1 MDDALTD
8 HIAQVRAREGDAVED
23 WLAGLSGLI
32 AELTQRWELT
42 LGAPFDGGSIGY
54 TVAATRAGTD
64 PVVLKISAPGAWF
77 TEETGAL
84 VHWDGHGA
92 VELIDHDPRGAQL
105 LERAVPGTS
114 LREEPDEDRAMELAA
129 GVLERL
135 WVAPPAST
143 SAVADE
149 VLRWADTMAER
160 NDTVGAR
167 VPPGLVD
174 TASKMLRDLTAS
186 QREQVLLHGDL
197 HLGNVLAAQREPWLA
212 IDPKPLVGEREFDV
226 TALIRDGQEELVEDE
241 DAPARLQRRFD
252 RLSERLDCDRR
263 RLKDWSVAIMTD
275 YALWS
280 FESGAQ
286 RTGVTQV
293 AVAQLL
299 RRLRP

>member
-1 MDDALTD
+1 MDDALAD
-8 HIAQVRAREGDAVED
+8 HIARVRAREGDGLED

-32 AELTQRWELT
+32 VELTERWELT
-42 LGAPFDGGSIGY
+42 LGVPFDGGSIGY

-64 PVVLKISAPGAWF
+64 PVVLKITVPDAWF

-84 VHWDGHGA
+84 VRWDGHGV
-92 VELIDHDPRGAQL
+92 VELIDHDPRGAHL

-114 LREEPDEDRAMELAA
+114 LREESDEDRAMELAA

-135 WVAPPAST
+135 WVEPPASAST
-143 SAVADE
+143 VADE
-149 VLRWADTMAER
+149 VVRWADTMTER
-160 NDTVGAR
+160 NDTIGAR

-174 TASKMLRDLTAS
+174 TASRMLRDLAAS

-241 DAPARLQRRFD
+241 GAPVRLQRRLD

-280 FESGAQ
+280 FESGDE

-293 AVAQLL
+293 AIAQLL
-299 RRLRP
+299 RRLRA